1 MVVAIVVHGLGRSV
15 GIPSRWSRIGIGAS
29 VRGVHRYSSCT
40 GELEATQVS
49 LTDLDGI
56 AEGQGYGRHDDERS
70 KDLWIKQWSKIE
82 KRESAKKWGCGR
94 GFTNAKNESCDGI
107 VKLNEVE
114 AKVTP
119 AKTVLASA
127 HDRSDCF
134 NETAGLATT

>member
-70 KDLWIKQWSKIE
+70 KDLWIKNGAKSKKE
-82 KRESAKKWGCGR
+82 KVQ
-94 GFTNAKNESCDGI
+94 KNGGVVGGSRTRRMRVVMG
-107 VKLNEVE
+107 
-114 AKVTP
+114 
-119 AKTVLASA
+119 S
-127 HDRSDCF
+127 
-134 NETAGLATT
+134 